1 MSDAGGP
8 GQKEGITPPN
18 ARRRRNAPLFL
29 ERQSYRRRRLTDAAR
44 LMPLLGAA
52 LFLVPLLWDGSADFE
67 TAENGPRVATSQAIV
82 FIFGA
87 WALLIAVTAFLGVA
101 IGRLGRRGD
110 ETTTPEGQEQEQGDG
125 VT

>member
-8 GQKEGITPPN
+8 GEEDDIARAN
-18 ARRRRNAPLFL
+18 AGRRPNAPLFL

-44 LMPLLGAA
+44 LLPLLGAA
-52 LFLVPLLWDGSADFE
+52 LFLVPLLWDGAADVE
-67 TAENGPRVATSQAIV
+67 TTENGPRVATSQAIM

-87 WALLIAVTAFLGVA
+87 WALLIAVSAFLGAA
-101 IGRLGRRGD
+101 IGRLGQRGD
-110 ETTTPEGQEQEQGDG
+110 ETTPPEGQGQEQGNG